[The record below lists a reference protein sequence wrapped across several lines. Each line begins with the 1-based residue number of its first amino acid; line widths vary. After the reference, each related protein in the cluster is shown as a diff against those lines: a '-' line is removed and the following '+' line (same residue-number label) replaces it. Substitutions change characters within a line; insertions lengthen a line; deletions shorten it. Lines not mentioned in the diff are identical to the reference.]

1 MVNAGRILI
10 IPKGEWSNLV
20 NYEMLDLVSY
30 DKVAYLARQASVGV
44 NPATDTQMT
53 YWQPFGSVADIA
65 TTTKPG
71 LVMPDGTTI
80 TVDGTGLIQAV
91 LGVSD
96 LSNVTITSLTDG
108 DVLQYDSGSQKWV
121 NASVSVEVAE
131 QTIAPLENAA
141 TMSQN
146 YAAGDQ
152 FIRANVLYKALTA
165 ISSGTAWSSLTL
177 NTDYEV
183 SPVIVAQIGTVASDV
198 GDKSTLTTT
207 DKSSLVAAINEV
219 NAKSVT
225 IDHTG
230 TASDTGVRYQRIGI
244 NGVYTEIDGTK
255 YMEQTITLSTSGT
268 TSATFTNAAILA
280 TSAID
285 PWCSEYGMAPE
296 SVVTTAGQSVLTF
309 PQVDSARTLDVRI
322 YIK

>member
-30 DKVAYLARQASVGV
+30 DKVAYLARQASVGL
-44 NPATDTQMT
+44 NPGTDTQMT

-65 TTTKPG
+65 TTEKPG

-96 LSNVTITSLTDG
+96 LSNVTITGLADG

-121 NASVSVEVAE
+121 NASVSVEDAE
-131 QTIAPLENAA
+131 RSIAPLENAE

-152 FIRANVLYKALTA
+152 FIRENVLYKALTS
-165 ISSGTAWSSLTL
+165 ISSGTAWSSLIL
-177 NTDYEV
+177 DTDYEV
-183 SPVIVAQIGTVASDV
+183 SPLIVAQIRTVADDI
-198 GDKSTLTTT
+198 GDLSQLTTS
-207 DKSSLVAAINEV
+207 DKTKVVNAINEV

-255 YMEQTITLSTSGT
+255 YMEQTVILSTSGT
-268 TSATFTNAAILA
+268 TTATFTNAAITA
-280 TSAID
+280 NSVIE
-285 PWCSEYGMAPE
+285 PYFSEYGFAAD
-296 SVVTTAGQSVLTF
+296 SIVTTNGQSVLTL
-309 PQVDSARTLDVRI
+309 PQVDSARSLDVRI